1 MTRMHSL
8 FSYVRGILYLSMSRI
23 EQWSEMGEVWQL
35 TRIYWRQLN
44 DRQVGIIPSVAR
56 QSGATKSDKIAYTTV
71 AAPNND

>member
-44 DRQVGIIPSVAR
+44 DRQVGIILAS
-56 QSGATKSDKIAYTTV
+56 SGRAELRKATKSHIR
-71 AAPNND
+71 